1 MPIVS
6 SISKKEIEAEYDAI
20 LKLQEK
26 CKLHGVF
33 RGKEVKNVW
42 IYKICVDSL
51 CRNSRTEDGPAMA
64 AVATFDDNGNEYAIY
79 TPEYLNQ
86 LQKKSIIAQLLTD
99 VEEKD
104 KIAVFSEDTYE
115 VVKKYCYDK
124 PVDVKLYV

>member
-33 RGKEVKNVW
+33 RGEEAKKIF
-42 IYKICVDSL
+42 IYKICVDSTW
-51 CRNSRTEDGPAMA
+51 RNSYTDDGPSMA
-64 AVATFDDNGNEYAIY
+64 AVATFDDIGNQYAIY

-86 LQKKSIIAQLLTD
+86 EQKNRIIAQLLTD
-99 VEEKD
+99 VDSKD
-104 KIAVFSEDTYE
+104 RIAVFSEDTYE

-124 PVDVKLYV
+124 PVNVKLYV

>member
-6 SISKKEIEAEYDAI
+6 SISKKEIEAQHDAI
-20 LKLQEK
+20 LKLEEK

-33 RGKEVKNVW
+33 RGKEAKEVL

-51 CRNSRTEDGPAMA
+51 YRNSRTEDGPAMA
-64 AVATFDDNGNEYAIY
+64 ALATFDDNGNEYAIY
-79 TPEYLNQ
+79 APEYLNQ
-86 LQKKSIIAQLLTD
+86 LQKNSIFAQLLKE
-99 VEEKD
+99 VESKD
-104 KIAVFSEDTYE
+104 KIAVFSKDTYE